1 MKRSLIT
8 IILALTFSLGTPHL
22 ATALQGG
29 NDASNSPY
37 VVGIY
42 GWSDNSN
49 PSLFSGCSGAAISP
63 RIVFTASHCLLR
75 LDPNNKLS
83 ADLKGN
89 PFVGILP
96 ESAGMYVS
104 LPGDPGIDGWKR
116 GSRVLAQFALK
127 ESNNLREP
135 YRDFGILVLEKA
147 ITNQSHKIAT
157 RAQIQSAIDNQSTL
171 YSLGYGFKNHQDFL
185 NNMAGAG
192 KDPKPSILEVKAR
205 ETYWGLNNNQRN
217 FSDGFTLTTLMPIG
231 SALGGGDSGGP
242 LWLIENNEWF
252 FVGTACCSQGPNA
265 QFPQDHPSWTEQ
277 YSKSNPGGKYE
288 TAQAYFTLIEEAE
301 MYLKQI
307 VDEEKAAAEKAAAEK
322 AAAEQAAAAQ
332 RKSTIKCVKG
342 KIAKKVTAL
351 NPKCPKGYKIK

>member
-104 LPGDPGIDGWKR
+104 LPGDPGKDGWKR

-185 NNMAGAG
+185 NNMSGAG

-277 YSKSNPGGKYE
+277 YSKSNPVISGCPFFNQG
-288 TAQAYFTLIEEAE
+288 TA
-301 MYLKQI
+301 
-307 VDEEKAAAEKAAAEK
+307 
-322 AAAEQAAAAQ
+322 
-332 RKSTIKCVKG
+332 
-342 KIAKKVTAL
+342 
-351 NPKCPKGYKIK
+351 